1 MESLGGKVEIESEVG
16 KGAAVKL
23 FLPFRANQNPG

>member
-16 KGAAVKL
+16 KGAEVIL
-23 FLPFRANQNPG
+23 SLPFRANQNPG